1 MNIIS
6 FKNFDLSNI
15 QLRLILK
22 ETLIHLK
29 KLEKTNNLTVNNLLN
44 YLQIFNPSNNCMF
57 LQLSKFFNYLFNI
70 FSQYRRNII

>member
-1 MNIIS
+1 MNMNIIS

-44 YLQIFNPSNNCMF
+44 YLQIFNPLNNCMF
-57 LQLSKFFNYLFNI
+57 LQLSKYIN
-70 FSQYRRNII
+70 

>member
-1 MNIIS
+1 MNMNIIS

-57 LQLSKFFNYLFNI
+57 LQLSKYIN
-70 FSQYRRNII
+70 

>member
-57 LQLSKFFNYLFNI
+57 LQLSKYIN
-70 FSQYRRNII
+70 